1 MNNAIFISI
10 AFITGSLI
18 PLQLVFNAQLGAI
31 TRSPYSAGLIVL
43 IAGLLTMSLI
53 VVVMRPPMPS
63 IAALAAAP
71 PNVYL
76 GGVIASVYIVAII
89 MVSSKLGVGLTTA
102 LILFG
107 QLVMALILDH
117 LGAFG
122 NPQISINA
130 WRVGGVLMMLGGIV
144 AIKTH

>member
-1 MNNAIFISI
+1 
-10 AFITGSLI
+10 
-18 PLQLVFNAQLGAI
+18 
-31 TRSPYSAGLIVL
+31 
-43 IAGLLTMSLI
+43 
-53 VVVMRPPMPS
+53 MPS

-89 MVSSKLGVGLTTA
+89 MVSPKLGVGLTTA

-117 LGAFG
+117 VGAFG

-130 WRVGGVLMMLGGIV
+130 WRVGGVLMMLGGIL

>member
-1 MNNAIFISI
+1 MNNAVFISI

-18 PLQLVFNAQLGAI
+18 PLQLVFNAQLGSI
-31 TRSPYSAGLIVL
+31 TQSPYSAGLIVL

-53 VVVMRPPMPS
+53 VVVMRPPVPS
-63 IAALAAAP
+63 ITALAAAP

-76 GGVIASVYIVAII
+76 GGVIAAVYIVAII
-89 MVSSKLGVGLTTA
+89 MVSPKLGVGLPTG

-107 QLVMALILDH
+107 QLVMALALDH
-117 LGAFG
+117 VGAFG